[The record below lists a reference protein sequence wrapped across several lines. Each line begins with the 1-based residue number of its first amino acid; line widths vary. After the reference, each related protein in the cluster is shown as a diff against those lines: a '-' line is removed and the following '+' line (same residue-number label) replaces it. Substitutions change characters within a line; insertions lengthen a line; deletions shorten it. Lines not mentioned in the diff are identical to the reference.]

1 MKICRFDDKRLG
13 LVEGD
18 EVRDVTAALEVLPS
32 QRYPLPTFDA
42 LVANLPRV
50 MEEIRRISPSA
61 QVLPLAG
68 RRLLAPV
75 ANPGKVVAAPVNY
88 RKHLEEAR
96 GDASIH
102 FDSQVH
108 EIQQIGLFLKANS
121 SVVGPSQGVEIQ
133 HPDRRND
140 HEAEVVLVIG
150 KAGRNI
156 PRERAW
162 DHIAAYTGGLDMTV
176 RGQQERSMRKSIDSY
191 TVVGPWMVT
200 ADELRDPQELDFWL
214 TVNGQPRQR
223 ANTRDLVLDIP
234 TLIATASSYYTLHPG
249 DLLFTG
255 TPDGVGPV
263 VDGDVIEVEFG
274 GIGRMLVDVRN
285 AERTYA

>member
-1 MKICRFDDKRLG
+1 MKICRFDDNCLG

-18 EVRDVTAALEVLPS
+18 EVRDVTAALQVLPS
-32 QRYPLPTFDA
+32 QRYPLPTFDP
-42 LVANLPRV
+42 LMANLPRV
-50 MEEIRRISPSA
+50 IEEIRRIGPSA
-61 QVLPLAG
+61 PILPLAG

-75 ANPGKVVAAPVNY
+75 ANPGKVMAAPVNY
-88 RKHLEEAR
+88 RKHLDEAR

-102 FDSQVH
+102 FDNRIR
-108 EIQQIGLFLKANS
+108 EIQQIGLFLKANG
-121 SVVGPSQGVEIQ
+121 SVVGASHGVEIQ

-150 KAGRNI
+150 KPGRNI

-176 RGQQERSMRKSIDSY
+176 RGSQERSMRKSIDSY

-200 ADELRDPQELDFWL
+200 ADELRNPQELDFSL
-214 TVNGQPRQR
+214 TVNDQPRQR
-223 ANTRDLVLDIP
+223 ASTRDLVLDIP

-255 TPDGVGPV
+255 TPEGVGPV

-274 GIGRMLVDVRN
+274 GIGRMRVDVRN
-285 AERTYA
+285 AQGSYA

>member
-18 EVRDVTAALEVLPS
+18 EVHDVTAALEVLPS
-32 QRYPLPTFDA
+32 QRYPLPTFDP

-50 MEEIRRISPSA
+50 MEEIRRIAPSA

-102 FDSQVH
+102 FDNQVH
-108 EIQQIGLFLKANS
+108 EIQQIGLFLKATS
-121 SVVGPSQGVEIQ
+121 SVVGPSEGVEIQ

-162 DHIAAYTGGLDMTV
+162 EHIAAYTGGLDMTV
-176 RGQQERSMRKSIDSY
+176 RGPQERSMRKSIDSY

-200 ADELRDPQELDFWL
+200 ADELRNPQELDFWL

-234 TLIATASSYYTLHPG
+234 TLVATASSYYTLHPG

-285 AERTYA
+285 AQRSYA